1 MFAEGVR
8 DLYAWMTLFLC
19 VFVTVCIVGEFW
31 KGART
36 RMRTAKENFAQA
48 LYNLTMR
55 NTRRYGGYIVHIG
68 IVLLFVGFAGQAFK
82 TDAKGLMQE
91 GDLLRV
97 KNYLLRCDGLT
108 TGDNPNYEYTRAVF
122 TITKNGEAFTSMHP
136 EKRFYKAS
144 QQPTSYVA
152 IHPTL
157 SEDLYVVLAGIDP
170 DTGKAIIQVFVNPLV
185 MWVWIGGVVFVL
197 GTLLAMVPSRVEREM
212 AEMRQ
217 AQELTVQAGDAF

>member
-1 MFAEGVR
+1 
-8 DLYAWMTLFLC
+8 
-19 VFVTVCIVGEFW
+19 
-31 KGART
+31 
-36 RMRTAKENFAQA
+36 
-48 LYNLTMR
+48 
-55 NTRRYGGYIVHIG
+55 
-68 IVLLFVGFAGQAFK
+68 
-82 TDAKGLMQE
+82 MQE

-97 KNYLLRCDGLT
+97 KNYLFRCDALT
-108 TGDNPNYEYTRAVF
+108 TGDNPNYEYTRAVI
-122 TITKNGEAFTSMHP
+122 TVTKNGEAFTSMHP

-157 SEDLYVVLAGIDP
+157 AEDLYVVLAGIDP

-217 AQELTVQAGDAF
+217 AQELVVQAGDGF